1 MDDKSYTIRVPKKW
15 VRTAMIVVVTALI
28 VAPLT
33 AVAAHTFTDVPD
45 SHTFHNDIDWLA
57 DANVTKGC
65 NPAQGNTRFCP
76 DDEVTR
82 GQMAAFLKRL
92 AENQVV
98 DAGTLQGF
106 EADDLT
112 AEVFHSRSDS
122 LINLSDGTT
131 TTLARIDLPAGSYL
145 ITSRVDLNSNSP
157 DTFSPAGTCVLEAG
171 STSNTYEIPGLAA
184 GPGDRYPISGQ
195 IVHTFDGSGQAVFS
209 CTPSGWSGNGVDP
222 AITAIAVNDITT
234 QPGILGSSGSSE

>member
-98 DAGTLQGF
+98 DAAT
-106 EADDLT
+106 AVT
-112 AEVFHSRSDS
+112 AETANNALMLDGRTVGCGTGQTEFAGECWETTARGSITSVFDASENCGTDGGRLPEALELRRFGQISSITSPNNEITASVYHDAPGGTYRTFHVTSEG
-122 LINLSDGTT
+122 LSDHS
-131 TTLARIDLPAGSYL
+131 TLDDGPYRCVFSIIETAATPASASGS
-145 ITSRVDLNSNSP
+145 
-157 DTFSPAGTCVLEAG
+157 DTVNE
-171 STSNTYEIPGLAA
+171 
-184 GPGDRYPISGQ
+184 
-195 IVHTFDGSGQAVFS
+195 DGS
-209 CTPSGWSGNGVDP
+209 
-222 AITAIAVNDITT
+222 
-234 QPGILGSSGSSE
+234 